1 MADEN
6 EKQIEI
12 IKSIREN
19 KPELMSNCY
28 AVGLWV
34 WAEFSQKPNQDA
46 LAFLKGLGFR
56 WNPKRKVWQN
66 ACGFKTRMSAGD
78 PRQKYQ
84 IVRFGEE

>member
-34 WAEFSQKPNQDA
+34 WAEFSN
-46 LAFLKGLGFR
+46 
-56 WNPKRKVWQN
+56 
-66 ACGFKTRMSAGD
+66 S
-78 PRQKYQ
+78 
-84 IVRFGEE
+84 